1 MSSKHNTPLHES
13 GLNPSSSSVNSHRR
27 NSSQSSPSVNEK
39 SSSDQVTD
47 GLDHEVRAQF
57 TDESIVQN
65 NDISLLNKTKPQ
77 TSPLLSS
84 TPPTVAKS
92 LIKAYPYLLIVNK
105 TLSIITWTNDDYW
118 INLII
123 LSCYSLGVLYF
134 ETLITWIGHLIIVGI
149 ITLYALLNK
158 KIIEETNMHPTLDDV
173 VQALTTTCI
182 KADILLTPITS
193 LSLTV
198 YDIKRLLFTTVFLTP
213 IYLVITFLV
222 VKPRTILLV
231 TGIYLL
237 TYHSTYL
244 RVTRKILW
252 KIKVARLLCFY
263 LTGLDFSQAR
273 NHSLFAAAF
282 AKVQKNN
289 HLLNPLSNKTSG
301 SESSK
306 PVRFTYVI
314 YENQRRWLG
323 IGWTSNLLSYERT
336 PWTDEFLNESSSIES
351 FQLPN
356 AGNNNYSFG
365 QQQSSQL
372 SLSGA
377 KWRWVDKAWR
387 LDLTNDGAIS
397 LPSSKRSKTTANPNG
412 DEGFIYYDNTWK
424 KPSTE
429 DSYSKY
435 TRRRRWIRTAELVF
449 DNSNVTTPTSSASS
463 NVNPNTASSE
473 VNEIESNEQSSSTAL
488 NSDENKSRKRKSL
501 RFAEPDDDAKLDSDP
516 TDVDDIGNDI
526 KESISNKDVDV
537 QRTLNDTK
545 LAPLSSG
552 TEEDFSIG
560 GSSERK
566 SEPIRKKND

>member
-1 MSSKHNTPLHES
+1 MSNKNGVSEPVVTEPNSTLE
-13 GLNPSSSSVNSHRR
+13 PSTKKSHSR
-27 NSSQSSPSVNEK
+27 NSSLTNIPQSPASTGN
-39 SSSDQVTD
+39 TD
-47 GLDHEVRAQF
+47 KEDGSTTEVRAQF
-57 TDESIVQN
+57 TDESLVEN

-105 TLSIITWTNDDYW
+105 ILSIVTWTNDDYW
-118 INLII
+118 VNLII
-123 LSCYSLGVLYF
+123 LSFFAFSVLYF
-134 ETLITWIGHLIIVGI
+134 ESLVTWFGHLIVVAI

-158 KIIEETNMHPTLDDV
+158 RIVEETNLHPTLDDV

-213 IYLVITFLV
+213 IYLIITFLMIT
-222 VKPRTILLV
+222 PRTILLLA
-231 TGIYLL
+231 GIYIF

-244 RVTRKILW
+244 RVTRKMLW
-252 KIKVARLLCFY
+252 KIKLARLLCFY

-289 HLLNPLSNKTSG
+289 NLINPLNKSDVSN
-301 SESSK
+301 K

-356 AGNNNYSFG
+356 PENNKYSFG
-365 QQQSSQL
+365 QQGSNQL
-372 SLSGA
+372 SLTGA
-377 KWRWVDKAWR
+377 RWRWVDKTWR
-387 LDLTNDGAIS
+387 LDLTNDGAIT
-397 LPSSKRSKTTANPNG
+397 LPNSKRSKTTANPSS
-412 DEGFIYYDNTWK
+412 DEGFIYSDNTWK
-424 KPSTE
+424 KPSTD

-449 DNSNVTTPTSSASS
+449 DNSAPSTSESISPTSSRFSDDAS
-463 NVNPNTASSE
+463 V
-473 VNEIESNEQSSSTAL
+473 SSSGSTT
-488 NSDENKSRKRKSL
+488 SVSEDSKSRKRKSL
-501 RFAEPDDDAKLDSDP
+501 RFAEPDKPDLQDLSIDENGEDDE
-516 TDVDDIGNDI
+516 DVATL
-526 KESISNKDVDV
+526 KESQVEPLAS
-537 QRTLNDTK
+537 QQ
-545 LAPLSSG
+545 APLSQPL
-552 TEEDFSIG
+552 D
-560 GSSERK
+560 
-566 SEPIRKKND
+566 KKVS